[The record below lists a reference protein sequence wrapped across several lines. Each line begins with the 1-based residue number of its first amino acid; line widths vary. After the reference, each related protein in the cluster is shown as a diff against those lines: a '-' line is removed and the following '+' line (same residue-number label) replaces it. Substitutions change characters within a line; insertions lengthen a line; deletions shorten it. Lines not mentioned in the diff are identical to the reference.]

1 MTLKQ
6 LKAFLV
12 LARVLNY
19 ANAADELCLSQSALS
34 LTIKALEEELGGKL
48 FKRTT
53 RLVNLT
59 HEGHALIPYARK
71 LLANW
76 EDMEKDVKQRFQ
88 LHRGNLNIASMP
100 FATHSVLPGV
110 LQAFSKQY
118 PNINFSIH
126 DVPNEKII
134 ENIQDGL
141 FEIGICF
148 EPPLRHAVTF
158 QSLFKEDFVAIVPK
172 DHVLAQHKTISMAEL
187 CSYPFVTLQKPS
199 IVRHVIDQCCQKHQ
213 LLLDL
218 KVECHQISSLS
229 HFVASG
235 MGVTAIPRHFQPLI
249 DLQQCVVIEISEG
262 NVQLN
267 LGIMYK
273 TDTALS
279 NISNQFIELITHY
292 PFSTHC

>member
-59 HEGHALIPYARK
+59 PEGQSLIPYAKK

-100 FATHSVLPGV
+100 FATHTVLPAI
-110 LQAFSKQY
+110 LNEFSKQH

-134 ENIQDGL
+134 EKVQ
-141 FEIGICF
+141 
-148 EPPLRHAVTF
+148 
-158 QSLFKEDFVAIVPK
+158 K
-172 DHVLAQHKTISMAEL
+172 D
-187 CSYPFVTLQKPS
+187 
-199 IVRHVIDQCCQKHQ
+199 
-213 LLLDL
+213 
-218 KVECHQISSLS
+218 
-229 HFVASG
+229 
-235 MGVTAIPRHFQPLI
+235 
-249 DLQQCVVIEISEG
+249 
-262 NVQLN
+262 
-267 LGIMYK
+267 
-273 TDTALS
+273 LS
-279 NISNQFIELITHY
+279 NPKHPISASLLKLLTIEEINIIEGRN
-292 PFSTHC
+292 

>member
-1 MTLKQ
+1 M
-6 LKAFLV
+6 
-12 LARVLNY
+12 
-19 ANAADELCLSQSALS
+19 
-34 LTIKALEEELGGKL
+34 
-48 FKRTT
+48 
-53 RLVNLT
+53 
-59 HEGHALIPYARK
+59 
-71 LLANW
+71 
-76 EDMEKDVKQRFQ
+76 
-88 LHRGNLNIASMP
+88 
-100 FATHSVLPGV
+100 
-110 LQAFSKQY
+110 
-118 PNINFSIH
+118 
-126 DVPNEKII
+126 
-134 ENIQDGL
+134 
-141 FEIGICF
+141 
-148 EPPLRHAVTF
+148 
-158 QSLFKEDFVAIVPK
+158 AIVPK
-172 DHVLAQHKTISMAEL
+172 DHVLAQRTISMAEL
-187 CSYPFVTLQKPS
+187 CRYPFVTLQKPS

-292 PFSTHC
+292 RFQSIVKFKLIGKIKSSSAQHNFTVLVYSCIPLNRLRVGVIKSTIDALFPQYY